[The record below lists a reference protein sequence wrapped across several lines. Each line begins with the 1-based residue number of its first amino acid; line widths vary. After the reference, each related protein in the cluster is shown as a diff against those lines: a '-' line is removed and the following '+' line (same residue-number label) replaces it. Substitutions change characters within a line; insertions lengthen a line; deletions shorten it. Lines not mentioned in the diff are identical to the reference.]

1 MTGPSAVRGDGKAI
15 GEVSRVEASGPSGGG
30 GVSPNPQAPAA
41 AAGSEDSVSEMMGWL
56 CLTAAETTTV
66 VLDEGTEAIP
76 VHSKWTIVGKVLSPT
91 NLHIS
96 TISSAL
102 RPAWAT
108 RVGFL

>member
-41 AAGSEDSVSEMMGWL
+41 AGSEDGVSEMMGRL
-56 CLTAAETTTV
+56 RLTAAETTTV